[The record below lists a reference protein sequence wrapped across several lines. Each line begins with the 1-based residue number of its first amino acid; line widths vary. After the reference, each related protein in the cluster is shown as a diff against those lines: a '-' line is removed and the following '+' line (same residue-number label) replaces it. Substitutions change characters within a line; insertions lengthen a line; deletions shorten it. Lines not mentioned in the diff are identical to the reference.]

1 MLQYLYQGFR
11 ELKRLNHQKILII
24 VTTLCYL
31 YFMGEVRQG
40 NKSGITTSRLEAFS
54 DGMLAIIITI
64 MILELKPPHGTDWSS
79 LKPVLPGL
87 ISYVMSFLIIGV
99 YWGNHHHLLHTVKRL
114 SSGIMLSNLNL
125 LFWLSLVPFATGWMG
140 ENHFASLPVAVY
152 AALLDVCGLCYT
164 LLQKMIE
171 ACHKDD
177 QQLKEVMKAQTR
189 KGVLSVICYTSAIPL
204 AYVNP

>member
-1 MLQYLYQGFR
+1 MSDTQRTNRTG
-11 ELKRLNHQKILII
+11 IP
-24 VTTLCYL
+24 TT
-31 YFMGEVRQG
+31 
-40 NKSGITTSRLEAFS
+40 RLEAFS

-64 MILELKPPHGTDWSS
+64 MVLELKAPHGTDWNS
-79 LKPVLPGL
+79 LKPILPGL
-87 ISYVMSFLIIGV
+87 ISYIMSFLFVGV

-140 ENHFASLPVAVY
+140 ENHFAALPVAVY
-152 AALLDVCGLCYT
+152 AALLNVCGLSYT

-177 QQLKEVMKAQTR
+177 HQLKEIMRGQTR
-189 KGVLSVICYTSAIPL
+189 KGILSVICYTAAIPL
-204 AYVNP
+204 AYVNPYISVAIFFINAIYWLVPDKNILKTAG